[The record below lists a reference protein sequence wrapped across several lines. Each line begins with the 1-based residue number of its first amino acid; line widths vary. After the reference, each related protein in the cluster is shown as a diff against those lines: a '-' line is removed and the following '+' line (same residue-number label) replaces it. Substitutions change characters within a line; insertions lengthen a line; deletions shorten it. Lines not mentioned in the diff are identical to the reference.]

1 MKDFNKIVQEV
12 VTRNRKTGLFHQS
25 RKSYQWK
32 VKFWTETDKQNV
44 LMHRALGESRKW
56 TGEWVVSGLAGQR
69 NKRQNALAKLPTH
82 SLFWQGK
89 NGRNDGTYKIST
101 ESTSPKRGKLGMD
114 KVGGKRKVKIP
125 RKNDELGKRS
135 EKWQEKKKSLRLIHA
150 WWICHWSRL
159 HFASSRRV
167 FASLLDLFSSNQIDF
182 SQFPLDA
189 DG

>member
-1 MKDFNKIVQEV
+1 
-12 VTRNRKTGLFHQS
+12 
-25 RKSYQWK
+25 
-32 VKFWTETDKQNV
+32 
-44 LMHRALGESRKW
+44 MHRALGESRKW
-56 TGEWVVSGLAGQR
+56 AGKWVVSGLAGQGRETNDKTRLR
-69 NKRQNALAKLPTH
+69 NYLPTH
-82 SLFWQGK
+82 SFDREK
-89 NGRNDGTYKIST
+89 MAENGRNDGTYKIST

-135 EKWQEKKKSLRLIHA
+135 EKWQEKKKSLRPMHA

-159 HFASSRRV
+159 HFASSRCV
-167 FASLLDLFSSNQIDF
+167 FASLLGLFSSNQIDF